1 MSFWTPAPARHSG
14 DRVRPRTSG
23 GPRANMTVYDFSLVV
38 GAIGLVAMGL
48 GGMRHGH
55 GATHTGSRHPGTGPG
70 HGLHRHTAAAGHKGG
85 AHAIGG
91 GIRAGIA
98 RAFWTLTSP
107 RVLFSL
113 LVGFGAAGALAAPHL
128 AAPAVLGVAIGGALV
143 FELGVVGPLWRTLL
157 RFGSQPALTLDTA
170 LFDEARAVSG
180 FDARGDG
187 LIALEIDG
195 QVVQLLGT
203 LTPADRAAGRRV
215 RAGDRVRVE
224 AVDDRRNRCMVSYI
238 GA

>member
-1 MSFWTPAPARHSG
+1 
-14 DRVRPRTSG
+14 
-23 GPRANMTVYDFSLVV
+23 MTVYVFSLVV

-55 GATHTGSRHPGTGPG
+55 GATHTGGRHHGVGPR
-70 HGLHRHTAAAGHKGG
+70 HNLHRHTAAAGHKGG
-85 AHAIGG
+85 SVRAIGG
-91 GIRAGIA
+91 GIRAGVA
-98 RAFWTLTSP
+98 RAFLTLTSP

-128 AAPAVLGVAIGGALV
+128 AAPAVLGVAVGGALV
-143 FELGVVGPLWRTLL
+143 FELGIVGPLWRALL
-157 RFGSQPALTLDTA
+157 RFASRPALTLDTA

-203 LTPADRAAGRRV
+203 LTSADRAAGLRV

-224 AVDDRRNRCMVSYI
+224 AVDDRRNRCTVSYI